1 MEKRSK
7 APLIYGYAVCLVAV
21 VTFLIS
27 VAGIINAAMDL
38 SDPLYSNSG
47 YNQKSLA
54 SFENYK
60 MDVLKSNNEKE
71 TWNPDDATLQ
81 TMYEAEKEDRIRRVT
96 HSSVRNLSVSG
107 ILIIICVILF
117 LTHWRWMRK
126 LNKKYNTP

>member
-27 VAGIINAAMDL
+27 VAGIINAVMDL
-38 SDPLYSNSG
+38 SDPLYSGSG
-47 YNQKSLA
+47 YNQESIA

-60 MDVLKSNNEKE
+60 MDVLKTNSDKE

-81 TMYEAEKEDRIRRVT
+81 AMYEAEKEDRTRRVI

-126 LNKKYNTP
+126 LNKKINTP